1 MKKIIAVN
9 AGSSSL
15 KFKLYDMPE
24 EKVIAAGIYERIGL
38 DEGIFK
44 IEYKNGKKQR
54 ETLPFKDHSVAVSHL
69 IEKLI
74 SLGIIGSLEE
84 ISGVGHRVVQGG
96 KYFSKSVEF
105 NNESEKVIE
114 SLICLAPI
122 HNGANLIGYRAFK
135 EILPNVYQSA
145 TFDTAFHQT
154 MEPQDYV
161 YPIPYFLTTNYD
173 IRRYGFH
180 GTSHRYVSEVAIE
193 KYLKDKEDSKIIVCH
208 LGSGSSITAIRNG
221 KSVATT
227 MGLTPL
233 GGIMMGTR
241 TGDMDPSVMAYIC
254 KQTHTDVE
262 KVNDMFNKQSGFLG
276 VSGISSDTRDVEAA
290 YLQGN
295 SRAKLAIE
303 LFTRRVLDFIG
314 QYYVRLGG
322 CDLIAFTAGI
332 GENAT
337 ILREFILDG
346 LKESLG
352 VEYDKILNNEAK
364 GGKHVILST
373 GKSKVAIAVIPTD
386 EEVIIAR
393 DCYELLNK

>member
-1 MKKIIAVN
+1 
-9 AGSSSL
+9 
-15 KFKLYDMPE
+15 
-24 EKVIAAGIYERIGL
+24 
-38 DEGIFK
+38 
-44 IEYKNGKKQR
+44 
-54 ETLPFKDHSVAVSHL
+54 
-69 IEKLI
+69 
-74 SLGIIGSLEE
+74 
-84 ISGVGHRVVQGG
+84 
-96 KYFSKSVEF
+96 
-105 NNESEKVIE
+105 
-114 SLICLAPI
+114 
-122 HNGANLIGYRAFK
+122 
-135 EILPNVYQSA
+135 
-145 TFDTAFHQT
+145 

-193 KYLKDKEDSKIIVCH
+193 KYLKNKEDSKIIVCH
-208 LGSGSSITAIRNG
+208 LGSGSSITAVRNG

-364 GGKHVILST
+364 GGKHAILST